1 MESFIRFLEVISFDR
16 VGVSG
21 NLKFSTDETGC
32 YSLFCR
38 EYIKQIG
45 YGGDY
50 RMYDFEEF
58 KNVMEQMVKEKFS
71 EGYQVERHKVI
82 KNNQL
87 ELDSLV
93 NWQRILMYHHSFI
106 CSSSIQDMNRE
117 RRWNS

>member
-87 ELDSLV
+87 ELDRAAAYKTV
-93 NWQRILMYHHSFI
+93 VIH
-106 CSSSIQDMNRE
+106 
-117 RRWNS
+117 

>member
-45 YGGDY
+45 HGGDY
-50 RMYDFEEF
+50 RMYDF
-58 KNVMEQMVKEKFS
+58 
-71 EGYQVERHKVI
+71 
-82 KNNQL
+82 
-87 ELDSLV
+87 
-93 NWQRILMYHHSFI
+93 
-106 CSSSIQDMNRE
+106 
-117 RRWNS
+117 

>member
-58 KNVMEQMVKEKFS
+58 KNVMEQMVKEKFRRDIRS
-71 EGYQVERHKVI
+71 NGI
-82 KNNQL
+82 K
-87 ELDSLV
+87 
-93 NWQRILMYHHSFI
+93 
-106 CSSSIQDMNRE
+106 
-117 RRWNS
+117 

>member
-45 YGGDY
+45 YGKRKIFGGISG
-50 RMYDFEEF
+50 RTA
-58 KNVMEQMVKEKFS
+58 
-71 EGYQVERHKVI
+71 
-82 KNNQL
+82 
-87 ELDSLV
+87 
-93 NWQRILMYHHSFI
+93 
-106 CSSSIQDMNRE
+106 
-117 RRWNS
+117 